1 MWALFKKKGGAS
13 RRGRLKSMLSTLPGK
28 HGGKHG
34 AKTEVPRRTLVT
46 ELKARSE
53 FSTTESAA
61 LYAKH
66 EIVLS

>member
-1 MWALFKKKGGAS
+1 
-13 RRGRLKSMLSTLPGK
+13 MLSTLPGK

-46 ELKARSE
+46 ELKAKSE
-53 FSTTESAA
+53 LRTTETET

-66 EIVLS
+66 EIALT

>member
-1 MWALFKKKGGAS
+1 
-13 RRGRLKSMLSTLPGK
+13 MLSTLPGK